1 MSEDKG
7 LAKGAIG
14 VVESAIM
21 GIAGTAPAYSIAVT
35 TAAIVAAVGVLS
47 VGSIL
52 YCGLIMFGMMLAFVN
67 LNKMSPDAGASIWP
81 DMGLFR
87 WLGADC
93 GFGGFHG
100 VGNDSCGDID
110 AVDPFS

>member
-1 MSEDKG
+1 MSEESG

-35 TAAIVAAVGVLS
+35 TAAIVAAVGTLA

-52 YCGLIMFGMMLAFVN
+52 FAGLIMFGMMLAFIN
-67 LNKMSPDAGASIWP
+67 LNKMSPDAGASFAWVKEV
-81 DMGLFR
+81 
-87 WLGADC
+87 
-93 GFGGFHG
+93 FG
-100 VGNDSCGDID
+100 
-110 AVDPFS
+110 PT